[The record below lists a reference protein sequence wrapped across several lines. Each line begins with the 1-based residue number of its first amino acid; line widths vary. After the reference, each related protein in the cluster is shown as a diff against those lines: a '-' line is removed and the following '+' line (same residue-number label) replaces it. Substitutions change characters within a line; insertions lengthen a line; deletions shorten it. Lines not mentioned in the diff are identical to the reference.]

1 MHSQAHTA
9 QKGWVVS
16 RYVDAT
22 RARLGSD
29 QGWTWTPAWTYMK
42 YLGITEEGEVE
53 VDGEGNC
60 TINFAEA
67 ATHVLLKSLHMH
79 SQQRRTP
86 AQRTATTQY
95 PGCRQNLCR
104 RPPTHRKIE
113 DSYNDCCLQQLHI
126 IPTNLLLQKT
136 CIMTSVS
143 NINTLL
149 ALCYGRCMLAAIRS

>member
-86 AQRTATTQY
+86 AQRTATT
-95 PGCRQNLCR
+95 
-104 RPPTHRKIE
+104 
-113 DSYNDCCLQQLHI
+113 
-126 IPTNLLLQKT
+126 
-136 CIMTSVS
+136 
-143 NINTLL
+143 NTLD
-149 ALCYGRCMLAAIRS
+149 ADKTYAEDRSHNERQRTHAMTVAYNNCT